1 MSSARRTKAMKARMP
16 EDCDRLFG
24 ELVNAGNLDALV
36 DLYEPGASLLQQD
49 GSAAVGHAAIRAA
62 LGELLGSNPRIQMK
76 TARMGKGGAGDLAVL
91 YSEWS
96 LATTGPDG
104 ARTELAGRSVEV
116 VRRQADGSWKFAIDD
131 PNPR

>member
-1 MSSARRTKAMKARMP
+1 MKARMP

-36 DLYEPGASLLQQD
+36 DLYEPDASLLQQD

-76 TARMGKGGAGDLAVL
+76 TARMGQGGAGDIAVL

-104 ARTELAGRSVEV
+104 ARTELAGKSVEV

-131 PNPR
+131 PHPR